1 MMIAFYYFIVCKYCG
16 FQPSQCDFN
25 VQYYTVYNRIVA
37 AKKNSKG
44 EVAEVILYS
53 TCADESQT
61 YDAVKDTCT

>member
-1 MMIAFYYFIVCKYCG
+1 
-16 FQPSQCDFN
+16 

-53 TCADESQT
+53 TCADETQT
-61 YDAVKDTCT
+61 YDAVKDMCT